1 MNPRDVT
8 DAVREAAPSDSHGPG
23 AAPTLRRVLSFRD
36 LLLYYSVT
44 GFSLRWIATGAAA
57 GPSALVIWVVAALGF
72 FVPLVFTVLELSS
85 RYPEEGGVY
94 VWSKRA
100 FGPFSAF
107 ITGWTY
113 WGSNLPYFPGLL
125 YFAAANALFI
135 GGPAWQSL
143 SSNSTYFIAVATV
156 GLIIAVT
163 MNVVGL
169 NVGKWLNNV
178 GALASYGP
186 AALLIVLGAISW
198 SRFGSATP
206 IDAHALTPS
215 TSLKDV
221 IFWSTIAFAFG
232 GVESGSTMGDEIQD
246 ARRTVPRAILAAGVL
261 ITVLYIAGTLGV
273 LLVIP
278 REQVSGLQGIMQALQ
293 AITTR
298 VGVQGVVPLVAALVT
313 LNALGG
319 VGGWFA
325 ATARLPFVAGIDRF
339 LPPAFGEL
347 HPRWRTP
354 YVALLVQAAI
364 AGLFVFLGQAGT
376 SVRGAYDA
384 LVSMGIIAYFIPFL
398 FMFAAMIVL
407 QREPAGPEVMRV
419 PGGRPV
425 AIALA
430 VIGFIVTA
438 ISIVLACIPPDEEP
452 NKMFAVVKVV
462 GLSGVLVAAGV
473 VVYLLGR
480 RRAAAIA
487 AIAIACS
494 VAAAGSAMASAPARQ
509 TSPRAPT
516 SSGPRTMRVDYFHT
530 GNEKEERFSVDRVV
544 LEPLPWP
551 GNPAKPL
558 DDTNRGKYFFE
569 VADAAT
575 SHIQYS
581 RGFSSVYGEWET
593 TAEAKEMNRTFSES
607 LRFPAP
613 DKPVRI
619 TMKKRDARNTFRN
632 VWTLIVDPADKFVAR
647 GTESPD
653 AGPVIRL
660 HESGDPATKLDLL
673 ILGDGYTA
681 RERAKFERDAR
692 RLTTTLLATSP
703 FKERARDINVW
714 GLVPAAAQSGVS
726 RPSQHI
732 YRRSPIGATYDAFD
746 SERYVLT
753 FDNKAFRDIA
763 ANAPYDAVEIL
774 VNSATY
780 GGGGIFGLFSTVA
793 ADSVWAP
800 YIFVHE
806 FGHHIAG
813 LADEYYTSDVAYL
826 PAADRVEPWEP
837 NATAML
843 DPSALKWKDL
853 VTPGVVLPTP
863 WPKEEFETYTKE
875 IQQKRRAIRAAN
887 RPEAEMDAL
896 FRDEEKRDTALLNEG
911 PNAGKVG
918 AFEGA
923 NYEARGYYRPQAD
936 CIMFTRDNV
945 PFCAVCRRAIAQI
958 IDLYST

>member
-1 MNPRDVT
+1 MTTGPV
-8 DAVREAAPSDSHGPG
+8 APPDRQQ
-23 AAPTLRRVLSFRD
+23 APQLRRVLTFWD

-57 GPSALVIWVVAALGF
+57 GPSALVIWVIAALGF

-100 FGPFSAF
+100 FGPFAAF

-125 YFAAANALFI
+125 YFAAANVLFV

-143 SSNSTYFIAVATV
+143 ANNSSYFIAVATV
-156 GLIIAVT
+156 GLAIAVT

-169 NVGKWLNNV
+169 NVGKWLNNI

-186 AALLIVLGAISW
+186 AALLIVLGAVAW
-198 SRFGSATP
+198 SRVGSATP
-206 IDAHALTPS
+206 IDVHTLTPS

-246 ARRTVPRAILAAGVL
+246 ARRTVPRAILAAGAL
-261 ITVLYIAGTLGV
+261 ITVLYIAGTFSV
-273 LLVIP
+273 LLAIP
-278 REQVSGLQGIMQALQ
+278 KEQVTGLQGIMQAIQ
-293 AITTR
+293 VITMR
-298 VGVQGVVPLVAALVT
+298 VGLQSWVPFVAALVT

-339 LPPAFGEL
+339 LPPAFGKL

-354 YVALLVQAAI
+354 YVALLVQAGI

-376 SVRGAYDA
+376 SVHGAYDA

-407 QREPAGPEVMRV
+407 QREPARPEVMRV
-419 PGGRPV
+419 PGGRPI
-425 AIALA
+425 AILLA
-430 VIGFIVTA
+430 SVGFVVTA
-438 ISIVLACIPPDEEP
+438 ISIVLAAVPPDEEP
-452 NKMFAVVKVV
+452 NKMLAVVKVV
-462 GLSGVLVAAGV
+462 GSSLALVAIGV
-473 VVYLLGR
+473 GVYLAGR
-480 RRAAAIA
+480 RRAATVGAL
-487 AIAIACS
+487 
-494 VAAAGSAMASAPARQ
+494 VAAAALACAATASAGEQ
-509 TSPRAPT
+509 PRA
-516 SSGPRTMRVDYFHT
+516 SSPSSVPRTIRVDYYHT
-530 GNEKEERFSVDRVV
+530 GNATDERFSLDRIVV
-544 LEPLPWP
+544 EPLPWP
-551 GNPAKPL
+551 GNPSQPI

-569 VADAAT
+569 VADASSAQ
-575 SHIQYS
+575 ILYS
-581 RGFSSVYGEWET
+581 RGFSSIYGEWET
-593 TAEAKEMNRTFSES
+593 TGEAKAINRTFSES
-607 LRFPAP
+607 LRFPMP
-613 DKPVRI
+613 ERPVRI
-619 TMKKRDARNTFRN
+619 VVKKRDARNAFTD
-632 VWTLIVDPADKFVAR
+632 VWRLTVDPADKFVER
-647 GTESPD
+647 GTAWPE
-653 AGPVIRL
+653 AGPLIKL

-681 RERAKFERDAR
+681 RERSKFERDAR
-692 RLTTTLLATSP
+692 RLVATLFATSP
-703 FKERARDINVW
+703 FKERERDINVW
-714 GLVPAAAQSGVS
+714 GLAPAAAQSGIS
-726 RPSQHI
+726 RPSQHT

-763 ANAPYDAVEIL
+763 ANAPYDVVEIL

-780 GGGGIFGLFSTVA
+780 GGGGIFGLYSTVA

-837 NATAML
+837 NATALL

-853 VTPGVVLPTP
+853 VTPGVAIPTP
-863 WPKEEFETYTKE
+863 WPKDEFERYTKD
-875 IQQKRRAIRAAN
+875 IQQKRRAIRAAD
-887 RPEAEMDAL
+887 RPESEMDAL
-896 FRDEEKRDTALLNEG
+896 FRDEERRDTTLLNEG
-911 PNAGKVG
+911 PQAGKVG

-923 NYEARGYYRPQAD
+923 NYEARGFYRPQAD

-958 IDLYST
+958 IDLYARAHPA